1 MKFDLKLAAF
11 CLMFAVSAIASLVLL
26 SNLVQE
32 AQNIAVSLAVAA
44 GSTERAFKR
53 FRRLRNFPVYL
64 QEKQALE
71 QFVSNSTPL
80 SEVLSKLMPP
90 LRVVADSKG
99 FSFKPGKVRVV
110 QIEGKEILCRF
121 EARDDAIQKVEFS

>member
-32 AQNIAVSLAVAA
+32 PQNIAVSLGVAA
-44 GSTERAFKR
+44 GSAMHALKR
-53 FRRLRNFPVYL
+53 FRRLRNFPMYL

-71 QFVSNSTPL
+71 QLVSNDTPL
-80 SEVLSKLMPP
+80 SEALSNLMPP
-90 LRVVADSKG
+90 LRIVADSKG

-110 QIEGKEILCRF
+110 QIEGKEILCRL
-121 EARDDAIQKVEFS
+121 EARDDAIQKIEFS